1 MNTAVI
7 GCRTIEKELTAAMEQ
22 TRLTYP
28 IYWLEAGLHNV
39 PQQLHQA
46 LQEQI
51 DRCGDRERVL
61 LAMGFCGNSVAGL
74 RARGAE
80 LILPLADDCIS
91 LLCGSQEERLRYPET
106 YFFTEGWLRGERTI
120 WREYEYTLE
129 KYGPQRGR
137 RIFQAMLRNY
147 RYCALLD
154 TGCFD
159 REAAGREVRRIA
171 GELGLDYQVIP
182 GTVSYLCQLLTGPW
196 PADRFLTVPPRATL
210 ERNMLV
216 L

>member
-1 MNTAVI
+1 MAWKI
-7 GCRTIEKELTAAMEQ
+7 RRPRWGP
-22 TRLTYP
+22 YFS
-28 IYWLEAGLHNV
+28 
-39 PQQLHQA
+39 
-46 LQEQI
+46 
-51 DRCGDRERVL
+51 RVYSYSRQ
-61 LAMGFCGNSVAGL
+61 MVRS
-74 RARGAE
+74 
-80 LILPLADDCIS
+80 P
-91 LLCGSQEERLRYPET
+91 
-106 YFFTEGWLRGERTI
+106 
-120 WREYEYTLE
+120 
-129 KYGPQRGR
+129 
-137 RIFQAMLRNY
+137 